1 MLVYSHSLI
10 SSTDSTAYM
19 SYAELIS
26 PLEDTNQLHILTRQ
40 LSNMLAVIS
49 LQNHPA
55 IGRLAL

>member
-1 MLVYSHSLI
+1 
-10 SSTDSTAYM
+10 M

-26 PLEDTNQLHILTRQ
+26 PLEDTNQLHFLTRQ

-49 LQNHPA
+49 LQSHPA